1 VKPRPEHRP
10 LARRR
15 AEIAAE
21 TEAGTR
27 LSPEDADRIAAALD
41 AGRAVLRAHAISSS
55 STHTLPAA
63 IEELERAVRNLPG
76 GW

>member
-1 VKPRPEHRP
+1 MKPRPEHRP

-21 TEAGTR
+21 AEAGTR
-27 LSPEDADRIAAALD
+27 LSPEDEERIAALVA
-41 AGRAVLRAHAISSS
+41 AARAVVRTHAIS
-55 STHTLPAA
+55 THHNLDTALDD
-63 IEELERAVRNLPG
+63 LERAVRNLPG

>member
-1 VKPRPEHRP
+1 MRDHTRPEHRP

-27 LSPEDADRIAAALD
+27 LSPEDEDRIAAFIA
-41 AGRAVLRAHAISSS
+41 AGRAVLRANAISTSNL
-55 STHTLPAA
+55 HAA
-63 IEELERAVRNLPG
+63 LDEMERAVKQLPG